1 MGFGS
6 YDRAMHRHLITPRT
20 AKRASTSGEWLRTA
34 CRLVTRVATS
44 LILIVPHAHAQAQA
58 GGGPGNTLATAPDEH
73 HALPPEL
80 TSALRASG
88 LPASAVSLLVWPVEG
103 GAPRLS
109 HEVQALRQPASVM
122 KLFTTG
128 VALQTLGPAYT
139 WRTDAALGGP
149 LHPDGV
155 LSGPL
160 YVRGSGDPALVLE
173 KIALMLGRWRA
184 AGLREI
190 QGDIILD
197 RRAFAVPTHDPAAFD
212 GQMLKP
218 YNAGPD
224 ALLLNH
230 QAVILRLR
238 PDSARPGWAQVSL
251 EPELDGVVLDA
262 PVKLQ
267 GGPCG
272 DWRSRLAL
280 QLGPVPT
287 STYTTTGPGLVAHPS
302 AAAGH
307 PPDWVIALRGGY
319 PASCGERDWPLLWQ
333 GSGPDDLALRL
344 LGRLWRQAGGQLQ
357 GRIRGGEWPEGMPV
371 WASWESAPLGLVV
384 RDINKFSNNVMARQ
398 LFLTLGTPPP
408 GSGPATLAQAG
419 QAVVQQVQAATRDGA
434 GHSPC
439 AEGALVLD
447 NGSGLSRSERST
459 AACLGRWLQALW
471 ASPVMPE
478 LLASLPVSGVDG
490 TARRLQSVAGR
501 AHIKTG
507 SLDGVVSLA
516 GVVDGDSGRRH
527 VVVAVVNH
535 PQAEAARP
543 LLEALVAWAQH
554 DVPTAWAK
562 AP

>member
-1 MGFGS
+1 M
-6 YDRAMHRHLITPRT
+6 YRHLITPRSAKAATT
-20 AKRASTSGEWLRTA
+20 AGCWPHALRRLAASLA
-34 CRLVTRVATS
+34 AM
-44 LILIVPHAHAQAQA
+44 LILSPTGAQAQA
-58 GGGPGNTLATAPDEH
+58 GGKAADTLATTPADH
-73 HALPPEL
+73 TALPPEL

-88 LPASAVSLLVWPVEG
+88 VPASAVSLLVWPADG
-103 GAPRLS
+103 GTPRLS

-139 WRTDAALGGP
+139 WHTDAALGGP

-155 LSGPL
+155 LNGSL

-184 AGLREI
+184 AGLRDI
-190 QGDIILD
+190 QGDIVLD
-197 RRAFAVPTHDPAAFD
+197 RRAFSVPTHDPAAFD
-212 GQMLKP
+212 GQTLKP

-262 PVKLQ
+262 PLKLQ

-272 DWRSRLAL
+272 DWRSRMAL
-280 QLGPVPT
+280 QMGP
-287 STYTTTGPGLVAHPS
+287 AS
-302 AAAGH
+302 AASASTSGH
-307 PPDWVIALRGGY
+307 LPDWAIALRGAY

-344 LGRLWRQAGGQLQ
+344 LGRLWRQSGGQLQ
-357 GRIRGGEWPEGMPV
+357 GRIRAGDWPEGTPV

-398 LFLTLGTPPP
+398 LFLTLGAPPA
-408 GSGPATLAQAG
+408 GAASGPATLTLAR
-419 QAVVQQVQAATRDGA
+419 QAVGQQVLAATRDA
-434 GHSPC
+434 SGHSPC
-439 AEGALVLD
+439 AEGGLVLD

-507 SLDGVVSLA
+507 SLDGVVALA